1 LPTTTSSSSSTFVTP
16 KFFVSDKQI
25 WLGSC

>member
-1 LPTTTSSSSSTFVTP
+1 LPTTTSSSSTFVTP